1 MLALIIGYIMSIL
14 FGGVKLE
21 YIKLMF
27 LSMVPIIELR
37 GAIPLGIAMNLN
49 PIYIYITCLIGSSI
63 IAVPVVLVFRQLI
76 EYLRHRKYFNII
88 IRWIDKKI
96 EGRAKKLKAVS
107 IIGIILFVGIPL
119 PTTGSWSAS
128 ALASIF
134 KMRIKDAL
142 IGVFIGNAIA
152 GIIMLAISMH
162 LAEGISFGSL
172 LIIGLGIIIGV
183 ILYYKSK
190 KNRLNKESQLEEKY
204 IN

>member
-76 EYLRHRKYFNII
+76 EYLRYRKYFNII

-190 KNRLNKESQLEEKY
+190 KNRLNKESQL
-204 IN
+204 